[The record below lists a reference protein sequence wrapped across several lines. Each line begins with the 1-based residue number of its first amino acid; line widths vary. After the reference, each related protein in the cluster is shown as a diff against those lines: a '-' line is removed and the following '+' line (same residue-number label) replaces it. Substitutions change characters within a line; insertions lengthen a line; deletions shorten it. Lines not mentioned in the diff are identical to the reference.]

1 MSAELSVRALYDHV
15 AAADL
20 DSVTQLLD
28 EDVVFIQAHSLPF
41 GGEWRGKSGFA
52 EMAARI
58 NVAWPG
64 FTAAPRAFFSNGDAQ
79 VAVLTRLSGDG
90 NDMDMMELWTVV
102 ANRITRCQ
110 PFYFDTAA
118 AVHSAKEYR
127 S

>member
-1 MSAELSVRALYDHV
+1 VSAELSVRALYDHV
-15 AAADL
+15 AAGDFN
-20 DSVTQLLD
+20 SVTQMLD
-28 EDVVFIQAHSLPF
+28 DDVVFVQADSLPF
-41 GGEWRGKSGFA
+41 GGEWRGTSGFA

-58 NVAWPG
+58 TAAWPG
-64 FTAAPRAFFSNGDAQ
+64 FAAAPRTFFSNGDAQ

-90 NDMDMMELWTVV
+90 IDMDMMELWTVV

-118 AVHSAKEYR
+118 AVQSAKEYR